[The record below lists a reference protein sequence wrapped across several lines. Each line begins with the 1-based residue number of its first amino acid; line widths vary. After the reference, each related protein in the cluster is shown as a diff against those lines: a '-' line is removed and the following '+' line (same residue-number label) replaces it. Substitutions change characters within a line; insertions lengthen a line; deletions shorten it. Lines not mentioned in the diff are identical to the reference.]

1 MPGGAIRIL
10 NRLSPNFGERR
21 GEAAVDMLVVHYT
34 DTQSAEDA
42 LDILTDPASQV
53 SAHYLIDEDGT
64 VYRLVAED
72 QRAWHAGLS
81 FWRGERDVN
90 SRSIGIELQNPG
102 ERFGYR
108 AFPEAQMTA
117 LAALVTG
124 ILSRWPIE
132 SRNILGHSDVACDR
146 KHDPGHLFDWQGL
159 ARAGIGLWPEPA
171 TLEADDAKPES
182 LADSLAAMLA
192 KIGYDPDCARAV
204 EAFQRRYRPA
214 RIDNLPDAETA
225 ALAAGLL
232 RLIAQPIT

>member
-1 MPGGAIRIL
+1 MPGGANRIL
-10 NRLSPNFGERR
+10 DRPSPNFGERR
-21 GEAAVDMLVVHYT
+21 GEAAVDMLVLHYT

-108 AFPEAQMTA
+108 AFPEAQMNA
-117 LAALVTG
+117 LTALVTG
-124 ILSRWPIE
+124 IVSRWPIE

-171 TLEADDAKPES
+171 ALESDAAQPENLPETLV
-182 LADSLAAMLA
+182 
-192 KIGYDPDCARAV
+192 KIGYDPNCERAI

-225 ALAAGLL
+225 ALAGGLL
-232 RLIAQPIT
+232 RLIAEPIT